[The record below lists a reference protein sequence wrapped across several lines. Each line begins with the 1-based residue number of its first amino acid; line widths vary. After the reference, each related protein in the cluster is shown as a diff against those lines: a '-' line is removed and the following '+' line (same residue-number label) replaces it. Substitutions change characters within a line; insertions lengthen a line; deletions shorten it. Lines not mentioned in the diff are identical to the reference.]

1 MAEGTSAPNYRLSQG
16 TQRRVQEAGL
26 GGDARKHLQNA
37 AMADELGNIATDV
50 TDQIIEKQEDTAARE
65 EAWDVGFDAMG
76 DRGSWASG
84 ELYDQFQTVEAGYRD
99 EYLEAVRKGDKKAQ
113 ARMLKDQGARAS
125 GLEGW
130 KGTME
135 TAKQINDSPGGW
147 ADSLGAEDK
156 EILKALTKLDGETA
170 ITKFGDQGEM
180 VFDIKL
186 KSGKTVTKT
195 RREIDEMVAQGIYPA
210 ELELAMIKT
219 NKGQVQNGLD
229 GGLFDLESTA
239 GEVALSIT
247 DDQLPALMNQKW
259 KFGGGGTFRDHI
271 KSHPDFEAAYADGGY
286 MSSIDPN
293 SDGTLTSE
301 EIAGFE
307 PSDMDLIVDEMEKD
321 PSTAKGYVADWMAR
335 TQQQNWQKGSDE
347 RARRAET
354 KTTNKGGGSDVPAAI
369 QIAEYEKRQRA
380 IEEQKQIERYEA
392 LRKPIVID
400 GEPIGSLSQYSKS
413 DGEWMVSPNPGD
425 PNKKMKVKDYIDTRG
440 MGLTGPGDTPYE
452 PLTKKASTKLYNEI
466 ISMLEGEAGPSGLLE
481 GGSGTMEFD

>member
-37 AMADELGNIATDV
+37 AMVDELGNIATDV
-50 TDQIIEKQEDTAARE
+50 TDQIIEKQEDTATRE
-65 EAWDVGFDAMG
+65 EAWDVGFDAMEDKG
-76 DRGSWASG
+76 GWASG
-84 ELYDQFQTVEAGYRD
+84 ELFDQFQDLESGFRD
-99 EYLEAVRKGDKKAQ
+99 KYLEAVRKGDTKAQ

-135 TAKQINDSPGGW
+135 TAKQIHDGVGW
-147 ADSLGAEDK
+147 SQSFLGPANEENR
-156 EILKALTKLDGETA
+156 EIIKALTKLDGKTA
-170 ITKFGDQGEM
+170 VTRFGEEGEM

-186 KSGKTVTKT
+186 KNGKTRTMT
-195 RREIDEMVAQGIYPA
+195 RREVDDMLAKGIKPLKQERDYMA
-210 ELELAMIKT
+210 TMQTNMELGASGKP
-219 NKGQVQNGLD
+219 
-229 GGLFDLESTA
+229 FDKNRTRRNNEIN
-239 GEVALSIT
+239 IT
-247 DDQLPALMNQKW
+247 DDMIPALIRED
-259 KFGGGGTFRDHI
+259 FGGGGTFAEHV
-271 KSHPDFEAAYADGGY
+271 KSHPDMIAQFADAMGNRDGEITEKEAAEMKTLIDGDMNTIIDAMEQDPDIARGY
-286 MSSIDPN
+286 LAEWQTAQQEVAWEQ
-293 SDGTLTSE
+293 GR
-301 EIAGFE
+301 AGRE
-307 PSDMDLIVDEMEKD
+307 AK
-321 PSTAKGYVADWMAR
+321 TA
-335 TQQQNWQKGSDE
+335 
-347 RARRAET
+347 
-354 KTTNKGGGSDVPAAI
+354 NKGGGGGDVNKSI
-369 QIAEYEKRQRA
+369 QLLEYKRKQEA
-380 IEEQKQIERYEA
+380 IEEQRRIKRYEA